1 MKLFKVMES
10 MVDAITGKGVDKNTI
25 EAAEGALGVSFSQE
39 YRAYLERYGIAAVNG
54 HELTGICKSDR
65 TNVVSVTQ
73 SAKRIHETAND
84 WYVVEQTNIDGIVL
98 WQDST
103 GSIYKTAPN
112 AKTEKICDS
121 LAGYIEMW

>member
-25 EAAEGALGVSFSQE
+25 EAAEDALGVSFSQE

-84 WYVVEQTNIDGIVL
+84 WYVVEQTNIDGIII
-98 WQDST
+98 WQASNGT
-103 GSIYKTAPN
+103 VYQTAPN
-112 AKTEKICDS
+112 AKPKKLCES
-121 LAGYIEMW
+121 LAEYIKM

>member
-73 SAKRIHETAND
+73 GAKLVCSAEDD
-84 WYVVEQTNIDGIVL
+84 WYVIEQTNIDGVVI
-98 WQDST
+98 WQASDGVVYQT
-103 GSIYKTAPN
+103 VPN
-112 AKTEKICDS
+112 TKAKKLCES
-121 LAGYIEMW
+121 LAEYIET

>member
-10 MVDAITGKGVDKNTI
+10 MVDATTGKGVDKNAI

-73 SAKRIHETAND
+73 GAKLVCSAEDD
-84 WYVVEQTNIDGIVL
+84 WYVIEQTNIDGVVI
-98 WQDST
+98 WQASDGVVYQT
-103 GSIYKTAPN
+103 VPN
-112 AKTEKICDS
+112 TKAKKLCES
-121 LAGYIEMW
+121 LAEYIET

>member
-10 MVDAITGKGVDKNTI
+10 MVDAITGKGVDKNAI

-73 SAKRIHETAND
+73 GAKLVCSAEDD
-84 WYVVEQTNIDGIVL
+84 WYVIEQTNIDGVVI
-98 WQDST
+98 WQASDGVVYQT
-103 GSIYKTAPN
+103 VPN
-112 AKTEKICDS
+112 TKAKKLCES
-121 LAGYIEMW
+121 LAEYIET

>member
-10 MVDAITGKGVDKNTI
+10 MVDAITGKGVDKNAI

-73 SAKRIHETAND
+73 GAKLVCSAEDD
-84 WYVVEQTNIDGIVL
+84 WYVIEQTNIDGVVI
-98 WQDST
+98 WQASDGVVYQT
-103 GSIYKTAPN
+103 VANTK
-112 AKTEKICDS
+112 AKKLCGS
-121 LAGYIEMW
+121 LAEYIET

>member
-10 MVDAITGKGVDKNTI
+10 MVDAITGNGVDKNAI

-73 SAKRIHETAND
+73 GAKLVCSAEDD
-84 WYVVEQTNIDGIVL
+84 WYVIEQTNIDGVVI
-98 WQDST
+98 WQASDGVVYQT
-103 GSIYKTAPN
+103 VPN
-112 AKTEKICDS
+112 TKAKKLCES
-121 LAGYIEMW
+121 LAEYIET